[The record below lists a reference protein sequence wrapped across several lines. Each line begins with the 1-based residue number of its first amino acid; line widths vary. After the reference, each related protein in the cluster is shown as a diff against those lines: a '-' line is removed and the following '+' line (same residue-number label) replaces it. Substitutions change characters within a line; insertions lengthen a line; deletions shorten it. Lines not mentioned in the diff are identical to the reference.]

1 MISHRKWSV
10 QHDLA
15 NDVTTVVLKN
25 IQRALETMGEDGLN
39 AFQLRPI
46 APYKVNLTP
55 KLIRF
60 NHLNNTEKQDNICY
74 N

>member
-39 AFQLRPI
+39 LFQLRPETDC
-46 APYKVNLTP
+46 PG
-55 KLIRF
+55 
-60 NHLNNTEKQDNICY
+60 
-74 N
+74 